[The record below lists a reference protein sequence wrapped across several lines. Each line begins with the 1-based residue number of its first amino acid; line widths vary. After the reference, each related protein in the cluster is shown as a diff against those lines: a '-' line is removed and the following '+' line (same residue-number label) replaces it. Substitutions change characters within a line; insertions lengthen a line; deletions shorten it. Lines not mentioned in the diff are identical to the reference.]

1 MSKLVRSGMAPWTPW
16 TPISKLLEF
25 WILVFPHQTTPR
37 TRTQTLWK
45 RESEHPTL
53 KRVPGTTLKVR
64 SGTILIY
71 SSFFSRELSA
81 MKTPFWCLSLNNND
95 NYFKIKHHNTT
106 FTELYWTVTD
116 PPLNCCVLP
125 LIRTS
130 LYSKIYIFLL
140 EKTDV
145 RISGKTQQ
153 FSGGSVADQW
163 QFSTVQWK
171 WYYDA

>member
-1 MSKLVRSGMAPWTPW
+1 MSKLVRSGMPPWTPW

-116 PPLNCCVLP
+116 PPL
-125 LIRTS
+125 IRHWTAVFYHWSVHLSSQEERYIS
-130 LYSKIYIFLL
+130 LSKEMYGSVV
-140 EKTDV
+140 KHN
-145 RISGKTQQ
+145 S
-153 FSGGSVADQW
+153 SVADQW